1 VTEVGEWRPEAE
13 PVGPAGFLRGLL
25 ERGERRPVPLPLTRQ
40 PAPGGSPRL
49 QWMAEAVRKDAL
61 GWLFRRGGWR
71 KRLVVAG
78 GRRREGRVS
87 DAGIWERLDVRFS
100 ALPLQLAVAAAED
113 GALALPVVPAALEAA
128 ARAGTVPAGDVL
140 ALHRLV
146 TSLIAASGV
155 EGAARALPE
164 GEARAAVD
172 GLRKDLQCDVWI
184 VQRDGRQAA
193 AALPA
198 TPADVAERLRGLDLP
213 ALAGRGAQ
221 AMPAPAS
228 GGVATNLWVVE
239 VPATTALAVA
249 RTPHEA
255 RRTAND
261 PWHRAGVGERLARLG
276 RLLAAAPAAARAR
289 ALEGRRR
296 ALVAASPLSLALHLE
311 ELGEQARDHATGDAP
326 DGLAPAITR
335 LQPLLA
341 GDRAILATYLD
352 RTLWR
357 AWLEEDA
364 LRRRLPAPEQRARW
378 SAAGRGLEAWVCA
391 CRTRPDGLR
400 PVMGFL
406 RAYLHQHGNRAPV
419 VEALRLAARAFD
431 RASERDAYLLAA
443 SRLFAAGRSVSAV
456 AMRVLDT
463 PIVERT
469 EEEKVFL
476 GEWHETFRGPLEGE
490 LEAIRREL
498 AGEVG

>member
-1 VTEVGEWRPEAE
+1 MTEVGEWRPEAE
-13 PVGPAGFLRGLL
+13 PVGPAGFLRALL
-25 ERGERRPVPLPLTRQ
+25 ERAERRPVPLPLTRAA
-40 PAPGGSPRL
+40 APGGAPRL
-49 QWMAEAVRKDAL
+49 QWMAQAVRKDAL

-78 GRRREGRVS
+78 GRRREGRIS

-100 ALPLQLAVAAAED
+100 PLPLQLAMAAAED
-113 GALALPVVPAALEAA
+113 AALALPAGPAALEAA
-128 ARAGTVPAGDVL
+128 AKAGKVPAGDVL
-140 ALHRLV
+140 ALHRIV
-146 TSLIAASGV
+146 SALITASGV

-164 GEARAAVD
+164 GEARAAVE

-193 AALPA
+193 AALPVP
-198 TPADVAERLRGLDLP
+198 PADVAEALRGVDLP
-213 ALAGRGAQ
+213 ALAGRGARSV
-221 AMPAPAS
+221 PAPAS
-228 GGVATNLWVVE
+228 GGPATNLWVVE
-239 VPATTALAVA
+239 VPATTALAIA

-255 RRTAND
+255 RRTATD
-261 PWHRAGVGERLARLG
+261 PWHRTGVGERLARLG

-296 ALVAASPLSLALHLE
+296 ALVAASPLTLALHLE
-311 ELGEQARDHATGDAP
+311 ELGEHVRDDGP
-326 DGLAPAITR
+326 EGLAPAVTR

-341 GDRAILATYLD
+341 GDRALLATYLD
-352 RTLWR
+352 RTLSR

-364 LRRRLPAPEQRARW
+364 LRRRLPAPEQRGRW
-378 SAAGRGLEAWVCA
+378 SAAGRGLEAWVAA
-391 CRTRPDGLR
+391 CKARPDGLR

-443 SRLFAAGRSVSAV
+443 SRLFAAGRAVSAV

-476 GEWHETFRGPLEGE
+476 GEWHEGFRGPLEGE